1 MVLTDEQRALIEENR
16 ERAKRIRLSKYIE
29 AQERSDSPD
38 NTVQHRI
45 QSLGGGGFIP
55 EDDEEAELLQAAQAQ
70 EEEEKA
76 TTEIVWPLS
85 ENETCKVCG
94 SIELD
99 DFLRKHYRVHVCSNC
114 RESLPDRFGLIT
126 KTTAKE
132 TFLLTDEELRDTS
145 LMPFITKPNPHKSH
159 WSSMQLYLKEQVRA
173 FALDKWGSLEAI
185 EEEAQR
191 RADLQQSQKE
201 KKFVTS
207 LQELRRKTKGV
218 KRANSSTTANKAHK
232 HQFTESTDE
241 ATGELVQTC
250 TECSLRIVSEE
261 L

>member
-1 MVLTDEQRALIEENR
+1 MVLTDEQKALIEENR
-16 ERAKRIRLSKYIE
+16 ERAKRIRLAKYLE
-29 AQERSDSPD
+29 EQDRSSSPD
-38 NTVQHRI
+38 TNTVQSRI

-55 EDDEEAELLQAAQAQ
+55 EDDEEEELLQAAQAQ
-70 EEEEKA
+70 EEDQQQ
-76 TTEIVWPLS
+76 IVWPLS

-99 DFLRKHYRVHVCSNC
+99 DYLRKHYRVHVCSNC

-145 LMPFITKPNPHKSH
+145 MMPFITKPNPHKSH

-201 KKFVTS
+201 KKFVAS

-218 KRANSSTTANKAHK
+218 KRAQSSTTASKAHK
-232 HQFTESTDE
+232 HQFVESTDE
-241 ATGELVQTC
+241 TTGDLIRTC